1 MSETIKQQPEGDLH
15 DKYTLKGEGFVW
27 PLIRSVLIFIGTLL
41 VAIVGAEVE
50 AGRGLDPFAIVYC
63 VLLTPFAFINAFFQ
77 WLLYHFNIDR
87 KPLASA
93 RFCLLECVLVV
104 AVLILVAWVQDYAA
118 DILWYEPVEVLFWY
132 SQEAAVLFTALIVV
146 TFYLIK
152 KWVTTIGHRK
162 CDE

>member
-1 MSETIKQQPEGDLH
+1 MSETIKQQ
-15 DKYTLKGEGFVW
+15 
-27 PLIRSVLIFIGTLL
+27 
-41 VAIVGAEVE
+41 
-50 AGRGLDPFAIVYC
+50 
-63 VLLTPFAFINAFFQ
+63 
-77 WLLYHFNIDR
+77 
-87 KPLASA
+87 ASA

-162 CDE
+162 